1 VPRAGNADTRGPGEA
16 VQEKTHSRVDA
27 SGCDL
32 SVTHGTPLRS
42 KLQCVRSYSTCS
54 NARFTSQQR
63 K

>member
-1 VPRAGNADTRGPGEA
+1 MPRAGNADTRGPGEA

-42 KLQCVRSYSTCS
+42 KLQCMRSYSTCS
-54 NARFTSQQR
+54 NA
-63 K
+63 